1 MYTSDL
7 RKKLNVPT
15 PPLGA
20 PRLQL
25 HRGFWA
31 AYSAVDKQVM
41 QEVNKQLKLVK
52 VRWGRC
58 LTASHGGFQQHSH
71 QVDCNS
77 AELPLVGAE
86 GSCHHSCSLPL
97 HHLHVMPVC

>member
-41 QEVNKQLKLVK
+41 QEVNKQVKLVK
-52 VRWGRC
+52 VR
-58 LTASHGGFQQHSH
+58 
-71 QVDCNS
+71 
-77 AELPLVGAE
+77 
-86 GSCHHSCSLPL
+86 
-97 HHLHVMPVC
+97 